1 MKYGA
6 AELERAFAEQLRAVS
21 DALSHVGAEYMLI
34 GGLAVGVWAEPRATK
49 DAHLSVRLLA
59 RVDVLGDALSN
70 AGLEVARGDLAR
82 AVERGEAVRLRR
94 GAPSEG
100 PIVVDLLFATTPF
113 EIEALSRRRPLRVLG
128 VELPVT
134 TPEDLLIFKLI
145 AGRPQDLADA
155 HQLHEVH
162 GATFDLQRVRR
173 WCRDFGAE
181 DRVEALLR
189 SGMPAP

>member
-1 MKYGA
+1 M
-6 AELERAFAEQLRAVS
+6 
-21 DALSHVGAEYMLI
+21 
-34 GGLAVGVWAEPRATK
+34 
-49 DAHLSVRLLA
+49 
-59 RVDVLGDALSN
+59 
-70 AGLEVARGDLAR
+70 
-82 AVERGEAVRLRR
+82 
-94 GAPSEG
+94 
-100 PIVVDLLFATTPF
+100 
-113 EIEALSRRRPLRVLG
+113 
-128 VELPVT
+128 T